1 MEVGK
6 TNDAQ
11 TWLKNV
17 LENAFVDNEEEFWE
31 EKITDFHGF
40 GRREDLRCEGSE
52 DLGEDR

>member
-1 MEVGK
+1 MKISNETPRILRMEVGK

-31 EKITDFHGF
+31 EK
-40 GRREDLRCEGSE
+40 
-52 DLGEDR
+52 